1 MLILRS
7 KNINAIKLI
16 IEKALSLAKS
26 LLAISS
32 TWENAIKR
40 KSMSKKAREIM
51 NDHGLQEWNLVIDN
65 ARSRLG
71 CCKYDKKTITLSKRH
86 LDLDKEWEIIDT
98 ILHEVAHALVGPDH
112 WHDNVWKSMCV
123 KIGAK
128 PNRCKS
134 VSDNFH
140 DDAPLVAKCCNK
152 KFYRYKKPSKNFTYR
167 CPACK
172 LPITFKKK

>member
-7 KNINAIKLI
+7 KNIDAIKLI

-26 LLAISS
+26 LLTISS
-32 TWENAIKR
+32 TWENAIRR

-51 NDHGLQEWNLVIDN
+51 NDHGLKEWNLVIDN

-98 ILHEVAHALVGPDH
+98 ILHEVAHALVGPNH
-112 WHDNVWKSMCV
+112 GHDNVWKSMCV

-134 VSDNFH
+134 VSDDFH
-140 DDAPLVAKCCNK
+140 DDAPLVAECCNK
-152 KFYRYKKPSKNFTYR
+152 KFYRYKKPAKIFTYR